1 MATREMV
8 RLREV
13 QRRMETIK
21 QRRRKVYERES
32 RISRLRIAL
41 ERELE
46 VLAEERD
53 NLSQG
58 QLFLPM
64 ALKPAA

>member
-8 RLREV
+8 RLREI
-13 QRRMETIK
+13 QRRMARIK
-21 QRRRKVYERES
+21 ERRRKVYERES
-32 RISRLRIAL
+32 RISRVRITL

-46 VLAEERD
+46 ILAEERD
-53 NLSQG
+53 ALSQG

-64 ALKPAA
+64 AS